1 LCIESGI
8 NALMRLLRQSL
19 RQSKPKKKRLLQ
31 LPDCLGCS
39 IIRDSNNN
47 SSDNMQISKNSVVTF
62 HYRLTKDGGEL
73 VEDSFEGEPL
83 TYLHGYG
90 SLIIGMEKA
99 LEGKKKDDTFSVE
112 IPPDEGYGE
121 RHEGLIQEVPKSAFD
136 GVADIAAGMR
146 FKAATDQG
154 EVPVVVTEVTDD
166 TVKVDGNHPLAGTT
180 LDFTVEIKQIR
191 KASDEE
197 IEHGHV
203 HGVGGHH
210 H

>member
-1 LCIESGI
+1 
-8 NALMRLLRQSL
+8 
-19 RQSKPKKKRLLQ
+19 
-31 LPDCLGCS
+31 
-39 IIRDSNNN
+39 
-47 SSDNMQISKNSVVTF
+47 MQISKNSVVTF

-83 TYLHGYG
+83 TYLHGHG

-99 LEGKKKDDTFSVE
+99 LEGKKADDTFSVE

-121 RHEGLIQEVPKSAFD
+121 RHEGLIQEVSKSSFD
-136 GVADIAAGMR
+136 GVGEITAGMR

-203 HGVGGHH
+203 HGAGGHH